1 MKLQVLCVAYNRPIE
16 LMELCLCFLRQ
27 TNPNWELTIMYDGVV
42 PKQIQD
48 IMNLFGD
55 ERIHFTHSEKRNQLW
70 GHPNRKT
77 MLEALQ
83 CDPGD
88 FVLMTNDDN
97 VYVPIF
103 VDVMLEAA
111 NNAGIVMCDTL
122 HSYTRYT
129 PHISELRECGI
140 DMGAFIVRADV
151 AKAVGF
157 NHTHFSADGRYAQE
171 CGAYCKKIDLPIRHV
186 KHLLF
191 IHN

>member
-16 LMELCLCFLRQ
+16 LMELCICFLRQ

-42 PKQIQD
+42 PKQISD
-48 IMNLFGD
+48 IMGLFGD
-55 ERIHFTHSEKRNQLW
+55 ERIHFMHSPTRNGNY

-77 MLEALQ
+77 MLEGLQ
-83 CDPGD
+83 CDSND

-103 VDVMLEAA
+103 VDVMLGATES
-111 NNAGIVMCDTL
+111 AGVVMCNTL
-122 HSYTRYT
+122 HSYTKYL

-151 AKAVGF
+151 AKSVGF
-157 NHTHFSADGRYAQE
+157 NHIHFSADGKYAEE
-171 CGAYCKKIDLPIRHV
+171 CGLYCKEKGLGIKHV
-186 KHLLF
+186 QHLLF